1 MLRELLSLLPDA
13 IVRCSPLVATACA
26 MLGVVLWLC
35 GARFSRP
42 ILSLAAV
49 AAGTVIGMHLPQWR
63 GWQIDGMGLAVGG
76 AIVLGSGAFL
86 FHRTC
91 IGAMLGVGMMLWA
104 AAGVWI
110 FMAGDVYWNWH
121 SARWDG
127 DMVQY
132 LGEAWNTLPTSVSHA
147 FPLACF
153 AGMAAGVTI
162 AACLPKMSKV
172 LAHSLI
178 GVTLVVAMGAVAMSA
193 ARPQW
198 LSAVPGSLA
207 GQGLGLIVLVLIG
220 AVIQWRLTPPF
231 RSAASVA
238 GSKQRGSHDS
248 H

>member
-13 IVRCSPLVATACA
+13 IVRCSPVVAVACA
-26 MLGVVLWLC
+26 MLGVMLWLC
-35 GARFSRP
+35 GARFSRA

-49 AAGTVIGMHLPQWR
+49 AAGTVIGMHLPEWR
-63 GWQIDGMGLAVGG
+63 GWQVDGMGLAVGG

-91 IGAMLGVGMMLWA
+91 IGAMLGLGLMLWA

-110 FMAGDVYWNWH
+110 FVAGDASWDWH

-132 LGEAWNTLPTSVSHA
+132 LGEVWKTLPATVSRV
-147 FPLACF
+147 FPAACV
-153 AGMAAGVTI
+153 AGTAAGVAI
-162 AACLPKMSKV
+162 ALFLPKASKV

-178 GVTLVVAMGAVAMSA
+178 GVTLVVLMGAVAIA
-193 ARPQW
+193 EARPQW

-207 GQGLGLIVLVLIG
+207 AQGLGLIALVLIG
-220 AVIQWRLTPPF
+220 AIIQWRLTPPF

-238 GSKQRGSHDS
+238 GSKAARQS
-248 H
+248 

>member
-13 IVRCSPLVATACA
+13 VVRCSPLVATACA
-26 MLGVVLWLC
+26 MLGIVLWLC
-35 GARFSRP
+35 GARFSRA
-42 ILSLAAV
+42 ILSLVAV
-49 AAGTVIGMHLPQWR
+49 AAGTVIGMHLPEWR

-91 IGAMLGVGMMLWA
+91 VGAMLGAGLMLWA

-110 FMAGDVYWNWH
+110 FMAGDVYWDWH

-132 LGEAWNTLPTSVSHA
+132 LGEAWKTLPGSVSRV

-153 AGMAAGVTI
+153 AGMAAGVSF
-162 AACLPKMSKV
+162 AAFLPKMSKV

-178 GVTLVVAMGAVAMSA
+178 GVTLVVLMGTVAMSDA
-193 ARPQW
+193 HPQW
-198 LSAVPGSLA
+198 LSAVPGSLQL
-207 GQGLGLIVLVLIG
+207 QGLVLIVLVLIG
-220 AVIQWRLTPPF
+220 AAIQWRLTPPF

-238 GSKQRGSHDS
+238 GSNAARQS
-248 H
+248 